1 MMGMLDGC
9 HLLSFFIYST
19 GLHAWLGH
27 FINPDSTNGCVC
39 SYLVLAEKL
48 GFPSAGTSFFK
59 KLGLVLN

>member
-1 MMGMLDGC
+1 MGMLDGC

-39 SYLVLAEKL
+39 SYLVLGGKL
-48 GFPSAGTSFFK
+48 GFPSAETWCFEKTGFSLK
-59 KLGLVLN
+59 

>member
-1 MMGMLDGC
+1 MGMLDGC

-39 SYLVLAEKL
+39 SYLVLGGKL
-48 GFPSAGTSFFK
+48 SFPSAELWCFEKTGFSLK
-59 KLGLVLN
+59 